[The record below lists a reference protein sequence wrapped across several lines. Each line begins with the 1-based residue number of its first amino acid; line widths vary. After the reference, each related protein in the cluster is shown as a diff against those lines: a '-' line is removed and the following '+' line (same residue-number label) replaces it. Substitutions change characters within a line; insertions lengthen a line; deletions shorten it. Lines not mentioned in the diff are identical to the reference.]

1 MTEIETL
8 SEKVESGNLFTVSVA
23 YENDSLRQVLI
34 QILQKVQK
42 NSNDIV
48 SLSEGRIPASVSD
61 DQNIKTRLAK
71 IEKRLIDLEQ
81 KQVTPTVDSDP
92 HFMSPTES
100 EESKELSMEEIMR
113 MIKNLKHEIDQR
125 VNKLDQEIKQLSLNS
140 KQPFISTEKEGGSAF
155 EYNRSKLFA

>member
-1 MTEIETL
+1 MTEIKTL
-8 SEKVESGNLFTVSVA
+8 SEKVESDNLFTVSVT
-23 YENDSLRQVLI
+23 YESDSLRQVLT

-61 DQNIKTRLAK
+61 DQDIKTRLAN
-71 IEKRLIDLEQ
+71 IEKRLIDLER

-92 HFMSPTES
+92 YFMPLTGF
-100 EESKELSMEEIMR
+100 EESKELSMEEVMR
-113 MIKNLKHEIDQR
+113 MIKNLKYETDQR
-125 VNKLDQEIKQLSLNS
+125 VSKLNQEIKQLSLNS